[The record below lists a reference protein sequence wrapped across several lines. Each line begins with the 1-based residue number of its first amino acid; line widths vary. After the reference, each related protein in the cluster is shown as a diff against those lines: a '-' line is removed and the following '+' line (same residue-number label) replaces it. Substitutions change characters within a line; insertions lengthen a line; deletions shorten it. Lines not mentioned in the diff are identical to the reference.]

1 MRSSAARVGSLPYVS
16 PDRLEVNVL
25 EGDVNIINE
34 IEDPWRAL
42 CRECADDEPFYTP
55 EWIAAHVRAFSPGAT
70 LSIVIATLDG
80 QFLFILPLIKK
91 WHTFQGV
98 PVRTLS
104 SPTNSHSC
112 RFDAVRRLGTEGD
125 SAVRAAWNHLRSRSD
140 WDLLSLRETPD
151 GGTVAALVDAAES
164 DDLHTAGIAMRS
176 NPLIRIPKDAES
188 LQRLPTNSRLRGKLR
203 HVRRELEQRG
213 TLRLRRVSRPRRE
226 EMDKFYELEASG
238 WKGEERS
245 AILAKTSTRQF
256 YTEITKNAG
265 QLNYLSMY
273 FLELDDQ
280 LLAAHL
286 GLSYRRTYYS
296 PKLAYNEA
304 FKEFAPGHLIISEIL
319 KDLATR
325 GIDTYDITG
334 PDDEWKMRWTN
345 EVRPRFQQLIFN
357 KGILGQ
363 MAHSVGLRMK
373 PWAKRVIFKR
383 GPKK

>member
-112 RFDAVRRLGTEGD
+112 RFDAVRRLGPEGD

-151 GGTVAALVDAAES
+151 GGTAAALVDAAES

-213 TLRLRRVSRPRRE
+213 TLRLRRVSGLGAKKWTSSMNSKPLDGKEKSEVQSWRRLQPDSFTLKSPRTQDSSTTYRCIFWSW
-226 EMDKFYELEASG
+226 MINCSRRIWD
-238 WKGEERS
+238 S
-245 AILAKTSTRQF
+245 AIAGRTILQSLLTMRLS
-256 YTEITKNAG
+256 KNLHRA
-265 QLNYLSMY
+265 
-273 FLELDDQ
+273 
-280 LLAAHL
+280 
-286 GLSYRRTYYS
+286 
-296 PKLAYNEA
+296 
-304 FKEFAPGHLIISEIL
+304 I
-319 KDLATR
+319 
-325 GIDTYDITG
+325 
-334 PDDEWKMRWTN
+334 
-345 EVRPRFQQLIFN
+345 
-357 KGILGQ
+357 
-363 MAHSVGLRMK
+363 
-373 PWAKRVIFKR
+373 
-383 GPKK
+383 